1 MSLWP
6 AIAIVRAEDL
16 LEVPRLVETTAG
28 KAAARHINRPAEGS
42 DERKSIG
49 MLQCQLDRAKP
60 THGDSNNRA
69 AIAIVAH
76 AKLPGN
82 IRQQIFDDVSL
93 FAALGPLPSLGF
105 VRIAAFP

>member
-1 MSLWP
+1 MSLSP
-6 AIAIVRAEDL
+6 GIAIVRAEDL
-16 LEVPRLVETTAG
+16 LEVARLVETTPG
-28 KAAARHINRPAEGS
+28 KAAARHINRRAEGS

-76 AKLPGN
+76 GKLPGN
-82 IRQQIFDDVSL
+82 IRHPIFD
-93 FAALGPLPSLGF
+93 AAILVAFLLALHS
-105 VRIAAFP
+105 VRA